1 MALKTRNFFHLI
13 SITNPRTYVTSS
25 ALSVARFSSSESL
38 IVDFFFG
45 MIGLKKINLRI
56 SARQR
61 KDGKSI

>member
-1 MALKTRNFFHLI
+1 MALKNKKNHLI

-25 ALSVARFSSSESL
+25 ALSVTRFSSFESL

-56 SARQR
+56 SARQG